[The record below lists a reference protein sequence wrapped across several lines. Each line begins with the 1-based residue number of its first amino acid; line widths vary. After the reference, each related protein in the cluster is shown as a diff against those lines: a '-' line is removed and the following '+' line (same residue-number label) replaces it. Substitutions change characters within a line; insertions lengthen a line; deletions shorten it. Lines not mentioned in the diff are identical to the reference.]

1 MNWKGVLVDAFR
13 VGPPKSPDEEAEA
26 PGPAVLEAQRP
37 AQRDDVEGNGIGGR
51 AEKRSGKAAR
61 AASREANGKAAYAA
75 TAAPRRNGVAPE
87 TAASLYR
94 PPRSFV
100 DHLPWVEVHEE
111 ETILLEDGRS
121 VGAVWEI
128 EPRGTEGRS
137 AEWLTGVRDGLQD
150 VLQDSFEELDAEQWV
165 VQTYTWRELDLSA
178 ETARFDE
185 YVASTA
191 RGTEFAAAYGE
202 VLAAHYRGVA
212 RPGGVFTD
220 RLSQTAW
227 SGARQR
233 TLIVLYRWIRS
244 EARAGES
251 DDLGPVA
258 LLLEAGDKLMG
269 ALEGQGVGHRRVS
282 GAEFHAW
289 LTRWFNGYT
298 ELTPD
303 NPAAFARE
311 FLDDGI
317 PFGDAFAE
325 SLFYAHPRSDGANG
339 VWWFDETAARV
350 LTVEGVRKPPKV
362 GHVTGET
369 RHGDAVNAVL
379 DQLPEGTVYVT
390 TLVPVPQDTVDG
402 QVDRIASSAT
412 GESAEAI
419 RARADCETAKTIMG
433 ERHKLYRL
441 GLAFYLRAPSLV
453 ELTRRTNEA
462 RTVLLRHGFRVIA
475 PKDDVRALDNYLLHL
490 PMAYE
495 PDVDRQAG
503 WRHTQFAWVQHV
515 ANLWPI
521 FGRSIGTGHPGLS
534 FFNRG
539 GEPLTFD
546 PLNKLDRLKN
556 AHGLLVGPT
565 GAGKSATLGGM
576 LAQLMAVH
584 RPRLFI
590 IEAGNSFGLLAD
602 WFESLGLTVNRV
614 ALKPG
619 SGVALPTFSDA
630 ALLPEAVKVLE
641 DTLTPEDAEL
651 PELGD
656 VEDDDEDE
664 PRDILGELE
673 TVATLMITGG
683 EAKEVERLRR
693 SDRRSIRD
701 ALIEAGKDAQVQG
714 ERPRT
719 EHVRRAFYMLAKT
732 REQLTE
738 DGRARLRDMGDALGL
753 FCDGFAGEV
762 FNRAG
767 DIWPETDVTLV
778 DLAHFAREGYEA
790 HLAIA
795 LISLLNVVNNLAER
809 DQSTG
814 REIVVAIDEAHIV
827 TTHPLV
833 SPYLVKIVKMWRKL
847 GAWLWLATQ
856 NLEDFPGAARKLLN
870 MIEWWVCLVMP
881 KEEVEEMKRFR
892 DLSDAQR
899 ELLLSATKAHL
910 QYTEGVVLA
919 GSVET
924 LFRCVPP
931 SLVLALV
938 QTERHEKARRA
949 ELMAEHGITEVE
961 AAYRIA
967 AEIDAARGI
976 TP

>member
-1 MNWKGVLVDAFR
+1 MSL
-13 VGPPKSPDEEAEA
+13 KSLLGGDPRPRKPA
-26 PGPAVLEAQRP
+26 P
-37 AQRDDVEGNGIGGR
+37 
-51 AEKRSGKAAR
+51 
-61 AASREANGKAAYAA
+61 
-75 TAAPRRNGVAPE
+75 AAPVRGRRGVPP
-87 TAASLYR
+87 AAVASMYR
-94 PPRSFV
+94 PGRSFV
-100 DHLPWVEVHEE
+100 DHLPWAEALDDG
-111 ETILLEDGRS
+111 TILLEDGRS

-137 AEWLTGVRDGLQD
+137 GAWLAEVRNGLHD
-150 VLQDSFEELDAEQWV
+150 VLQDTFEEFDAAPWV
-165 VQTYTWRELDLSA
+165 VQTFTWREPDL
-178 ETARFDE
+178 T
-185 YVASTA
+185 
-191 RGTEFAAAYGE
+191 AAAEAFRAYAGARAGNAGFSAAYADI
-202 VLAAHYRGVA
+202 LAAHYRGVA
-212 RPGGVFTD
+212 KPGGLFAD
-220 RLSQTAW
+220 RLSQTRWA
-227 SGARQR
+227 GARQR
-233 TLIVLYRWIRS
+233 TLVTLHRWTRDARGGA
-244 EARAGES
+244 EAI
-251 DDLGPVA
+251 DDTAA
-258 LLLEAGDKLMG
+258 LVLEAGAKLMG
-269 ALEGQGVGHRRVS
+269 ALEGLGVGQRRLA

-289 LTRWFNGYT
+289 LTRWFNAWT

-303 NPAAFARE
+303 DPAAFARD
-311 FLDDGI
+311 FLDGEL
-317 PFGDAFAE
+317 PYGDAFAD
-325 SLFYAHPRSDGANG
+325 SLLYAHPRSDAAGGA
-339 VWWFDETAARV
+339 WLCDRTAMRV
-350 LTVEGVRKPPKV
+350 LTVEGLRRPPSI

-402 QVDRIASSAT
+402 HVDRIAASAT
-412 GESAEAI
+412 GESADAL
-419 RARADCETAKTIMG
+419 RARADCRTAKEIMG

-441 GLAFYLRAPSLV
+441 GVAFHLRAPSLA
-453 ELTRRTNEA
+453 ELDARTAAA
-462 RTVLLRHGFRVIA
+462 RTVLLRHGFRAIA
-475 PKDDVRALDNYLLHL
+475 PKDDVRALDNFLLHL
-490 PMAYE
+490 PMAYD
-495 PDVDRQAG
+495 PDVDRRAG
-503 WRHTQFAWVQHV
+503 WRQTRLAWVQHA
-515 ANLWPI
+515 ANVWPV
-521 FGRSIGTGHPGLS
+521 FGRSTGTGHPGLS

-539 GEPLTFD
+539 GEPLAFD

-584 RPRLFI
+584 RPRLFV

-602 WFESLGLTVNRV
+602 WFESLGLSVNRV

-619 SGVALPTFSDA
+619 SGVSLPTFADA
-630 ALLPEAVKVLE
+630 ALLPEAAQVAL
-641 DTLTPEDAEL
+641 DTETPEDADL

-673 TVATLMITGG
+673 TVATLMVTGG

-693 SDRRSIRD
+693 ADRRVIRD
-701 ALIEAGKDAQVQG
+701 AVIEAAKNARAEGVA
-714 ERPRT
+714 PRT
-719 EHVRRAFYMLAKT
+719 EHVRRAFHLLAET
-732 REQLTE
+732 REGLLDQA
-738 DGRARLRDMGDALGL
+738 RQRLRDMGDAIGL

-762 FNRAG
+762 FNRDG

-778 DLAHFAREGYEA
+778 DLANFAREGYEA

-795 LISLLNVVNNLAER
+795 LISLLNVVNNIAER
-809 DQSTG
+809 DQRTG

-870 MIEWWVCLVMP
+870 MIEWWICLVMP
-881 KEEVEEMKRFR
+881 KEEVEEMRRFR
-892 DLSDAQR
+892 ELSDAQR

-961 AAYRIA
+961 AAVLIA
-967 AEIDAARGI
+967 AGIDAARGI
-976 TP
+976 GA

>member
-1 MNWKGVLVDAFR
+1 MSGKPAFLDVFR
-13 VGPPKSPDEEAEA
+13 VG
-26 PGPAVLEAQRP
+26 
-37 AQRDDVEGNGIGGR
+37 
-51 AEKRSGKAAR
+51 AEKQSAEPDPAK
-61 AASREANGKAAYAA
+61 ANGERGDR
-75 TAAPRRNGVAPE
+75 TVPPRRGVPPAE
-87 TAASLYR
+87 AASLYR
-94 PPRSFV
+94 PARSFV
-100 DHLPWVEVHEE
+100 DHLPWAEALDDGTV
-111 ETILLEDGRS
+111 LLEDGRS

-128 EPRGTEGRS
+128 EPRGTEGRGGAWL
-137 AEWLTGVRDGLQD
+137 AEVRNGLHD
-150 VLQDSFEELDAEQWV
+150 VLQDSFEEFDASPWV
-165 VQTYTWRELDLSA
+165 VQTYTWREPDL
-178 ETARFDE
+178 TAAAMAFRG
-185 YVASTA
+185 YVAAEA
-191 RGTEFAAAYGE
+191 RDSVFSDRYAEI
-202 VLAAHYRGVA
+202 LAAHYRGVA
-212 RPGGVFTD
+212 KPGGLFAD
-220 RLSQTAW
+220 RFSQTRWA
-227 SGARQR
+227 GARQR
-233 TLIVLYRWIRS
+233 TLVVLHRWMR
-244 EARAGES
+244 EARGDGADAAPGAA
-251 DDLGPVA
+251 V
-258 LLLEAGDKLMG
+258 LEAGGKLMG
-269 ALEGQGVGHRRVS
+269 ALEGLGVRQRRLT
-282 GAEFHAW
+282 GDEFHAW
-289 LTRWFNGYT
+289 LTRWFNAWT
-298 ELTPD
+298 DLTPD
-303 NPAAFARE
+303 NPAAFARD
-311 FLDDGI
+311 FLDAEMPYGDG
-317 PFGDAFAE
+317 FAE
-325 SLFYAHPRSDGANG
+325 SLFYSHPRSDAAEGAW
-339 VWWFDETAARV
+339 VFDRTAMRV
-350 LTVEGVRKPPKV
+350 VTVEGLRRPPAI

-379 DQLPEGTVYVT
+379 DQLPEGAVFVT
-390 TLVPVPQDTVDG
+390 TLVPVPQDTVDAH
-402 QVDRIASSAT
+402 VDRIASSAT
-412 GESAEAI
+412 GESADAI
-419 RARADCETAKTIMG
+419 RARADCRAAKEIMG

-441 GLAFYLRAPSLV
+441 GLAFYLRAPSLDD
-453 ELTRRTNEA
+453 LARRTAEA
-462 RTVLLRHGFRVIA
+462 RTVLLRHGFRAIA
-475 PKDDVRALDNYLLHL
+475 PKDDVRALDNYLVHL
-490 PMAYE
+490 PMAYD

-503 WRHTQFAWVQHV
+503 WRQTRLAWVQHA
-515 ANLWPI
+515 ANVWPV
-521 FGRSIGTGHPGLS
+521 FGRSTGTGHPGLS

-539 GEPLTFD
+539 GEPLCFD

-584 RPRLFI
+584 RPRLFV

-619 SGVALPTFSDA
+619 SGVSLPTFADA
-630 ALLPEAVKVLE
+630 ALLPEAAEVAL
-641 DTLTPEDAEL
+641 DTETPEDAEL

-673 TVATLMITGG
+673 TVATLMVTGG

-693 SDRRSIRD
+693 ADRRVIRD
-701 ALIEAGKDAQVQG
+701 AVIEAAKNARA
-714 ERPRT
+714 EETAPRT
-719 EHVRRAFYMLAKT
+719 GHVRRAFGLLAET
-732 REQLTE
+732 REGLTE
-738 DGRARLRDMGDALGL
+738 EARQRLRDMGEALGL

-762 FNRAG
+762 FNRDG

-795 LISLLNVVNNLAER
+795 LISLLNVVNNIAER
-809 DQSTG
+809 DQRTG

-870 MIEWWVCLVMP
+870 MIEWWICLVMP
-881 KEEVEEMKRFR
+881 KEEVGEMGRFR
-892 DLSDAQR
+892 DLSEAQR

-919 GSVET
+919 GTVET

-949 ELMAEHGITEVE
+949 EIMAEHGVTEVE
-961 AAYRIA
+961 AAVRIA

-976 TP
+976 AA

>member
-1 MNWKGVLVDAFR
+1 MSWKSALGGALR
-13 VGPPKSPDEEAEA
+13 VGPAE
-26 PGPAVLEAQRP
+26 GPVAAEPRP
-37 AQRDDVEGNGIGGR
+37 M
-51 AEKRSGKAAR
+51 
-61 AASREANGKAAYAA
+61 EANGAQKARPA
-75 TAAPRRNGVAPE
+75 RQGVSPAVV
-87 TAASLYR
+87 ASMYR
-94 PPRSFV
+94 PARSFV
-100 DHLPWVEVHEE
+100 DHLPWAEALEDG
-111 ETILLEDGRS
+111 TILLEDGQS

-128 EPRGTEGRS
+128 EPRGTEGRAS
-137 AEWLTGVRDGLQD
+137 AWLTELRNGLHD
-150 VLQDSFEELDAEQWV
+150 VLQDSFEELDTAPWV
-165 VQTYTWRELDLSA
+165 IQTYTWREPDLSA
-178 ETARFDE
+178 AMDSFRG
-185 YVASTA
+185 YVDDRA
-191 RGTEFAAAYGE
+191 RGSEFSDAYART
-202 VLAAHYRGVA
+202 LAAHYRGVA
-212 RPGGVFTD
+212 KPGGLFTD

-227 SGARQR
+227 AGAHQR
-233 TLIVLYRWIRS
+233 TLVVLHRWLR
-244 EARAGES
+244 EARPDGTDASPG
-251 DDLGPVA
+251 A
-258 LLLEAGDKLMG
+258 ALLEAGGKLMG
-269 ALEGQGVGHRRVS
+269 ALEGLGVGQRRLS

-289 LTRWFNGYT
+289 LTRWFNAYT
-298 ELTPD
+298 DLTPD
-303 NPAAFARE
+303 DPAAFARDYLE
-311 FLDDGI
+311 DGEL
-317 PFGDAFAE
+317 PYGDGFAE
-325 SLFYAHPRSDGANG
+325 TLFYAHPRSDAASGA
-339 VWWFDETAARV
+339 WLFDRTAMRI
-350 LTVEGVRKPPKV
+350 LTVEGLRRPPAI

-390 TLVPVPQDTVDG
+390 TLVPVPQDTVDAH
-402 QVDRIASSAT
+402 VDRIASSAT
-412 GESAEAI
+412 GESADAI
-419 RARADCETAKTIMG
+419 RARADCRTAKEIMG

-441 GLAFYLRAPSLV
+441 GVAFYLRAPSID
-453 ELTRRTNEA
+453 ELARRTAAA
-462 RTVLLRHGFRVIA
+462 RTVLLRHGFRAVA

-495 PDVDRQAG
+495 PDADRQAG
-503 WRHTQFAWVQHV
+503 WRQTRLAWVQHA
-515 ANLWPI
+515 ANVWPM
-521 FGRSIGTGHPGLS
+521 FGRSTGTGHPGLS

-539 GEPLTFD
+539 GEPLSFD

-584 RPRLFI
+584 RPRLFV

-602 WFESLGLTVNRV
+602 WFESLGLSVNRV
-614 ALKPG
+614 SLKPG
-619 SGVALPTFSDA
+619 SGVSLPTFADA
-630 ALLPEAVKVLE
+630 ALLPEAAEITV
-641 DTLTPEDAEL
+641 DTETPADADL

-673 TVATLMITGG
+673 TVATLMVTGG

-693 SDRRSIRD
+693 ADRRVIRD
-701 ALIEAGKDAQVQG
+701 AVIEAAKNARAEGTA
-714 ERPRT
+714 PRT
-719 EHVRRAFYMLAKT
+719 EHVRRAFHLLAET
-732 REQLTE
+732 REGLVAEARQ
-738 DGRARLRDMGDALGL
+738 RLRDMGDAIGL

-762 FNRAG
+762 FNRDG

-795 LISLLNVVNNLAER
+795 LISLLNVVNNIAER
-809 DQSTG
+809 DQRTG

-870 MIEWWVCLVMP
+870 MIEWWICLVMP
-881 KEEVEEMKRFR
+881 KEEVEEMRRFR

-899 ELLLSATKAHL
+899 DLLLSATKAHL

-961 AAYRIA
+961 AAMRVA

-976 TP
+976 SR

>member
-1 MNWKGVLVDAFR
+1 MTWKSMLADAFR
-13 VGPPKSPDEEAEA
+13 VGEPKGPEAAEPRGAEA
-26 PGPAVLEAQRP
+26 NA
-37 AQRDDVEGNGIGGR
+37 DGGR
-51 AEKRSGKAAR
+51 PPRKGVPPATVAAM
-61 AASREANGKAAYAA
+61 
-75 TAAPRRNGVAPE
+75 
-87 TAASLYR
+87 YR
-94 PPRSFV
+94 PSRSFV
-100 DHLPWVEVHEE
+100 DHLPWAEALDDG
-111 ETILLEDGRS
+111 TILLEDGRS
-121 VGAVWEI
+121 VGAAWEI
-128 EPRGTEGRS
+128 EPRGTEGRGG
-137 AEWLTGVRDGLQD
+137 AWLTDLRDGLHD
-150 VLQDSFEELDAEQWV
+150 VLQDSFEELDTAPWV
-165 VQTYTWRELDLSA
+165 IQTYTWREPDLSA
-178 ETARFDE
+178 AAAAFADYVSEDARETAF
-185 YVASTA
+185 S
-191 RGTEFAAAYGE
+191 AAYGE
-202 VLAAHYRGVA
+202 ILAAHYRGVA
-212 RPGGVFTD
+212 KPGGLFTD

-227 SGARQR
+227 AGARQR
-233 TLIVLYRWIRS
+233 TVVTVHRWLR
-244 EARAGES
+244 EARPDGTDASPGAA
-251 DDLGPVA
+251 V
-258 LLLEAGDKLMG
+258 LEAGGKLMG
-269 ALEGQGVGHRRVS
+269 ALEGMGVRQRRLT

-289 LTRWFNGYT
+289 LTRWFNAWT

-303 NPAAFARE
+303 DPAAFARE
-311 FLDDGI
+311 FLDDGEL
-317 PFGDAFAE
+317 PYGDGFAE
-325 SLFYAHPRSDGANG
+325 TLFYAHPRSDADNGAW
-339 VWWFDETAARV
+339 VFDRTAMRV
-350 LTVEGVRKPPKV
+350 LTVEGLRRPPAI

-390 TLVPVPQDTVDG
+390 TLVPVPQDTVDAH
-402 QVDRIASSAT
+402 VDRIASSAT
-412 GESAEAI
+412 GESADAI
-419 RARADCETAKTIMG
+419 RARADCRTAKEIMG

-441 GLAFYLRAPSLV
+441 GVAFCLRAPSIEDLAK
-453 ELTRRTNEA
+453 RAAEA
-462 RTVLLRHGFRVIA
+462 RTVLLRHGFRAVA
-475 PKDDVRALDNYLLHL
+475 PKDDVRALDSFLLHL

-495 PDVDRQAG
+495 PDADRQAG
-503 WRHTQFAWVQHV
+503 WRQTRLAWVQHA
-515 ANLWPI
+515 ANAWPL
-521 FGRSIGTGHPGLS
+521 FGRSTGTGHPGLS

-539 GEPLTFD
+539 GEPLCFD

-584 RPRLFI
+584 RPRLFV

-602 WFESLGLTVNRV
+602 WFESLGLSVNRV

-619 SGVALPTFSDA
+619 SGVSLPTFADA
-630 ALLPEAVKVLE
+630 ALLPEAAEVTL
-641 DTLTPEDAEL
+641 DTDTPEDAEL

-673 TVATLMITGG
+673 TVATLMVTGG

-693 SDRRSIRD
+693 ADRRVIRD
-701 ALIEAGKDAQVQG
+701 AVIEAAKNARAEGVA
-714 ERPRT
+714 PRT
-719 EHVRRAFYMLAKT
+719 DHVRRAFHLLAET
-732 REQLTE
+732 REGLVDEARQ
-738 DGRARLRDMGDALGL
+738 RLRDMGDAIGL

-762 FNRAG
+762 FNRDG

-790 HLAIA
+790 HLAIS
-795 LISLLNVVNNLAER
+795 LISLLNVVNNIAER
-809 DQSTG
+809 DQRTG

-881 KEEVEEMKRFR
+881 KEEVEEMRRFR
-892 DLSDAQR
+892 DLSEAQR
-899 ELLLSATKAHL
+899 DLLLSATKAHL

-949 ELMAEHGITEVE
+949 ELMAEHGIAEVE
-961 AAYRIA
+961 AAIRVA
-967 AEIDAARGI
+967 AEIDEARGI
-976 TP
+976 AR

>member
-1 MNWKGVLVDAFR
+1 MKLKDYLA
-13 VGPPKSPDEEAEA
+13 KS
-26 PGPAVLEAQRP
+26 
-37 AQRDDVEGNGIGGR
+37 
-51 AEKRSGKAAR
+51 AAR
-61 AASREANGKAAYAA
+61 EMDATPESPARPVAEANGGAKRPAA
-75 TAAPRRNGVAPE
+75 RKGVAPS
-87 TAASLYR
+87 TAASMYR
-94 PPRSFV
+94 PARSFV
-100 DHLPWVEVHEE
+100 DHVPWAEALSDG
-111 ETILLEDGRS
+111 TILLEDGRS

-128 EPRGTEGRS
+128 EPRGTEGRGGR
-137 AEWLTGVRDGLQD
+137 WLTDLRNGLHD
-150 VLQDSFEELDAEQWV
+150 VLQDSFEEFDAAPWV
-165 VQTYTWRELDLSA
+165 VQTYTWREPDLSA
-178 ETARFDE
+178 AAAGFRD
-185 YVASTA
+185 YVAAEARDTEFSTA
-191 RGTEFAAAYGE
+191 YADI
-202 VLAAHYRGVA
+202 LAAHYRGVA
-212 RPGGVFTD
+212 KPGGLFAD
-220 RLSQTAW
+220 RLSQTRWA
-227 SGARQR
+227 GARQR
-233 TLIVLYRWIRS
+233 TLVVVYRWLRDAKAADGADAS
-244 EARAGES
+244 PAQA
-251 DDLGPVA
+251 
-258 LLLEAGDKLMG
+258 LLEAGGKLTG
-269 ALEGQGVGHRRVS
+269 ALEGLGVGQRRL
-282 GAEFHAW
+282 GAAEFHAW
-289 LTRWFNGYT
+289 LTRWFNAWT
-298 ELTPD
+298 DLTPD
-303 NPAAFARE
+303 DPAAFARDLVGDE
-311 FLDDGI
+311 DLPCGDG
-317 PFGDAFAE
+317 FAE
-325 SLFYAHPRSDGANG
+325 TLFYSHPRSDADSGAW
-339 VWWFDETAARV
+339 VFDRTAMRV
-350 LTVEGVRKPPKV
+350 LTVEGLRRPPAI

-390 TLVPVPQDTVDG
+390 TLVPVPQDTVDAH
-402 QVDRIASSAT
+402 VDRIASSAT
-412 GESAEAI
+412 GESADAI
-419 RARADCETAKTIMG
+419 RARADCRAAKEIMG

-441 GLAFYLRAPSLV
+441 GVAFYLRAPSTE
-453 ELTRRTNEA
+453 ELDRRTAQA
-462 RTVLLRHGFRVIA
+462 RTALLRHGFRAVA
-475 PKDDVRALDNYLLHL
+475 PKDDVRALDNFLLHL

-495 PDVDRQAG
+495 PDADRAAG
-503 WRHTQFAWVQHV
+503 WRQTRLAWVQHA
-515 ANLWPI
+515 ANVWPL
-521 FGRSIGTGHPGLS
+521 FGRSTGTGHPGLS

-539 GEPLTFD
+539 GEPLSFD

-576 LAQLMAVH
+576 LAQLMAAH
-584 RPRLFI
+584 RPRLFV

-602 WFESLGLTVNRV
+602 WFESLGLSVNRV

-619 SGVALPTFSDA
+619 SGVSLPTFTDA
-630 ALLPEAVKVLE
+630 ALLPEAVEVAL
-641 DTLTPEDAEL
+641 DTETPEDAEL

-656 VEDDDEDE
+656 VADDDEDE

-673 TVATLMITGG
+673 TVATLMVTGG

-693 SDRRSIRD
+693 ADRRVIRD
-701 ALIEAGKDAQVQG
+701 AVIEAAKNARAEGAT
-714 ERPRT
+714 PRT
-719 EHVRRAFYMLAKT
+719 DHVRRAFHLLAET
-732 REQLTE
+732 REGLLDEARQ
-738 DGRARLRDMGDALGL
+738 RLRDMGDAIGL

-762 FNRAG
+762 FNRDG

-795 LISLLNVVNNLAER
+795 LISLLNVVNNIAER
-809 DQSTG
+809 DQRTG

-870 MIEWWVCLVMP
+870 MIEWWICLVMP
-881 KEEVEEMKRFR
+881 KEEVEEMRRFR

-949 ELMAEHGITEVE
+949 EIMAEHGCTEVE
-961 AAYRIA
+961 AAVKIA

-976 TP
+976 AG

>member
-1 MNWKGVLVDAFR
+1 M
-13 VGPPKSPDEEAEA
+13 
-26 PGPAVLEAQRP
+26 
-37 AQRDDVEGNGIGGR
+37 
-51 AEKRSGKAAR
+51 
-61 AASREANGKAAYAA
+61 
-75 TAAPRRNGVAPE
+75 
-87 TAASLYR
+87 YR
-94 PPRSFV
+94 PERSFV
-100 DHLPWVEVHEE
+100 DHLPWAEALEDG
-111 ETILLEDGRS
+111 TILLEDGVS

-137 AEWLTGVRDGLQD
+137 EAWLAEVRNGLHD
-150 VLQDSFEELDAEQWV
+150 VLQDSFEELDASPWV
-165 VQTYTWRELDLSA
+165 VQTYTWREPDLTAAAEAFRDYVAGSA
-178 ETARFDE
+178 RETAFSKHYAE
-185 YVASTA
+185 I
-191 RGTEFAAAYGE
+191 
-202 VLAAHYRGVA
+202 LAAHYRGVA
-212 RPGGVFTD
+212 KPGGLFID
-220 RLSQTAW
+220 RFSQTRWA
-227 SGARQR
+227 GARQR
-233 TLIVLYRWIRS
+233 TLVVLYRWMR
-244 EARAGES
+244 EARSDGTES
-251 DDLGPVA
+251 APGAAV
-258 LLLEAGDKLMG
+258 LEAGGKLMG
-269 ALEGQGVGHRRVS
+269 ALEGLGVSQRRLAGDEV
-282 GAEFHAW
+282 HAW
-289 LTRWFNGYT
+289 LTRWFNAWT

-303 NPAAFARE
+303 NPSAFARD
-311 FLDDGI
+311 FLDDRL
-317 PFGDAFAE
+317 PYGDGFAE
-325 SLFYAHPRSDGANG
+325 SLFYAHPRSDAADGA
-339 VWWFDETAARV
+339 WIFDRTAMRV
-350 LTVEGVRKPPKV
+350 VTVEGLRRPPAI

-390 TLVPVPQDTVDG
+390 TLVPVPQDSVDG
-402 QVDRIASSAT
+402 HVDRIASSAT
-412 GESAEAI
+412 GESADAI
-419 RARADCETAKTIMG
+419 RARADCRTAKEVMG

-441 GLAFYLRAPSLV
+441 GVAFYLRAPSPD
-453 ELTRRTNEA
+453 ELAQRTGEA
-462 RTVLLRHGFRVIA
+462 RTVLLRHGFRAIA

-490 PMAYE
+490 PMAYD
-495 PDVDRQAG
+495 PDADRQAG
-503 WRHTQFAWVQHV
+503 WRLTRLAWVQHA
-515 ANLWPI
+515 ANVWPV
-521 FGRSIGTGHPGLS
+521 FGRSRGTGHPGLS

-539 GEPLTFD
+539 GEPLAFD

-584 RPRLFI
+584 RPRLFV

-602 WFESLGLTVNRV
+602 WFESLELTVNRV

-619 SGVALPTFSDA
+619 SGVSLPTFADA
-630 ALLPEAVKVLE
+630 ALLPEAAEVAL
-641 DTLTPEDAEL
+641 DTETPEDAEL
-651 PELGD
+651 PKLGD

-673 TVATLMITGG
+673 TVATLMVTGG

-693 SDRRSIRD
+693 ADRRVIRD
-701 ALIEAGKDAQVQG
+701 AVIEGAKNARAEGVA
-714 ERPRT
+714 PRT
-719 EHVRRAFYMLAKT
+719 DHVRRAFGLLAET
-732 REQLTE
+732 REGLTE
-738 DGRARLRDMGDALGL
+738 EARQRLRDMGEALGL

-762 FNRAG
+762 FNRDG

-795 LISLLNVVNNLAER
+795 LISLLNVVNNIAER
-809 DQSTG
+809 DQRTG

-870 MIEWWVCLVMP
+870 MIEWWICLVMP
-881 KEEVEEMKRFR
+881 KEEVGEMTRFR
-892 DLSDAQR
+892 DLSEAQR

-961 AAYRIA
+961 AAVRVA

-976 TP
+976 VA

>member
-1 MNWKGVLVDAFR
+1 MNLADYLRKSGPRQPDAAPEIPA
-13 VGPPKSPDEEAEA
+13 PPGA
-26 PGPAVLEAQRP
+26 
-37 AQRDDVEGNGIGGR
+37 
-51 AEKRSGKAAR
+51 
-61 AASREANGKAAYAA
+61 EANGVAKRAVLRKGVPPA
-75 TAAPRRNGVAPE
+75 TAA
-87 TAASLYR
+87 SMYR
-94 PPRSFV
+94 PARSFV
-100 DHLPWVEVHEE
+100 DHVPWAEALDDG
-111 ETILLEDGRS
+111 TILLEDGRS

-128 EPRGTEGRS
+128 EPRGTEGRGGR
-137 AEWLTGVRDGLQD
+137 WLTDLRNGLHD
-150 VLQDSFEELDAEQWV
+150 VLQDAFEEFDASPWV
-165 VQTYTWRELDLSA
+165 VQTYTWREPDLSA
-178 ETARFDE
+178 AAAGFRD
-185 YVASTA
+185 YVAESA
-191 RGTEFAAAYGE
+191 RDTEYSAAYADI
-202 VLAAHYRGVA
+202 LAAHYRGVA
-212 RPGGVFTD
+212 KPGGLFTD

-227 SGARQR
+227 AGARQR
-233 TLIVLYRWIRS
+233 TLVVLYRWLRDAKGADGADAS
-244 EARAGES
+244 AGE
-251 DDLGPVA
+251 A
-258 LLLEAGDKLMG
+258 LLEAGGKLTG
-269 ALEGQGVGHRRVS
+269 ALEGLGVKQRRLDAA
-282 GAEFHAW
+282 GFHAW
-289 LTRWFNGYT
+289 LTRWFNAWT
-298 ELTPD
+298 DLTPGD
-303 NPAAFARE
+303 PAAFARD
-311 FLDDGI
+311 LISDGEL
-317 PFGDAFAE
+317 PHGDGFAE
-325 SLFYAHPRSDGANG
+325 TLFYCHPRSDAANG
-339 VWWFDETAARV
+339 AWVFDRTAMRV
-350 LTVEGVRKPPKV
+350 LTVEGLRRPPAI

-390 TLVPVPQDTVDG
+390 TLVPVPQDTVDAH
-402 QVDRIASSAT
+402 VDRIAASAT
-412 GESAEAI
+412 GESADAI
-419 RARADCETAKTIMG
+419 RARADCRAAKEIMG
-433 ERHKLYRL
+433 ERHKLYRF
-441 GLAFYLRAPSLV
+441 GVAFYLRAPSME
-453 ELTRRTNEA
+453 ELNRRTAQA
-462 RTVLLRHGFRVIA
+462 RTVLLRHGFRAVA
-475 PKDDVRALDNYLLHL
+475 PKDDVRALNNFLLHL

-495 PDVDRQAG
+495 PDADKAAG
-503 WRHTQFAWVQHV
+503 WRQTRLAWVQHA
-515 ANLWPI
+515 ANVWPL
-521 FGRSIGTGHPGLS
+521 FGRSTGTGHPGLS

-539 GEPLTFD
+539 GEPLCFD

-576 LAQLMAVH
+576 LAQLMAAH

-619 SGVALPTFSDA
+619 SGVSLPTFADA
-630 ALLPEAVKVLE
+630 ALLPEAAQVAL
-641 DTLTPEDAEL
+641 DTETPEDAEL

-656 VEDDDEDE
+656 VADDDEDE

-673 TVATLMITGG
+673 TVATLMVTGG

-693 SDRRSIRD
+693 ADRRVIRD
-701 ALIEAGKDAQVQG
+701 AVIEAARNARAEGAQ
-714 ERPRT
+714 PRT
-719 EHVRRAFYMLAKT
+719 DHVRRAFHVLAET
-732 REQLTE
+732 REGISAEARQ
-738 DGRARLRDMGDALGL
+738 RLRDMGDAIGL

-762 FNRAG
+762 FNRDG

-795 LISLLNVVNNLAER
+795 LISLLNVVNNIAER
-809 DQSTG
+809 DQRTG

-870 MIEWWVCLVMP
+870 MIEWWICLVMP
-881 KEEVEEMKRFR
+881 KEEVEEMRRFR

-949 ELMAEHGITEVE
+949 EIMAELGCTEVE
-961 AAYRIA
+961 AAVRIA

-976 TP
+976 AG

>member
-1 MNWKGVLVDAFR
+1 MTLKDFLAKPSGPSAGEAPESGELKGAETNGSAKSSAPRKGV
-13 VGPPKSPDEEAEA
+13 P
-26 PGPAVLEAQRP
+26 
-37 AQRDDVEGNGIGGR
+37 
-51 AEKRSGKAAR
+51 RSTV
-61 AASREANGKAAYAA
+61 ASM
-75 TAAPRRNGVAPE
+75 
-87 TAASLYR
+87 YR
-94 PPRSFV
+94 PVRSFV
-100 DHLPWVEVHEE
+100 DHVPWAEALDDG
-111 ETILLEDGRS
+111 TILLEDGRS

-128 EPRGTEGRS
+128 EPRGTEGRGGR
-137 AEWLTGVRDGLQD
+137 WLTDLRNGLHD
-150 VLQDSFEELDAEQWV
+150 VLQDSFEEFDASPWV
-165 VQTYTWRELDLSA
+165 IQTYTWREPDLSA
-178 ETARFDE
+178 AADRFRDYIAGAARDTGF
-185 YVASTA
+185 SS
-191 RGTEFAAAYGE
+191 AYADI
-202 VLAAHYRGVA
+202 LAAHYRGVA
-212 RPGGVFTD
+212 KPGGLFTD
-220 RLSQTAW
+220 RLSQTRWA
-227 SGARQR
+227 GARQR
-233 TLIVLYRWIRS
+233 TLVVLYRWLRDAKAADGA
-244 EARAGES
+244 EASPGE
-251 DDLGPVA
+251 A
-258 LLLEAGDKLMG
+258 LLEAGGKLTG
-269 ALEGQGVGHRRVS
+269 ALEGLGVKQWRLTA
-282 GAEFHAW
+282 AEFHAW
-289 LTRWFNGYT
+289 LTRWFNAWT
-298 ELTPD
+298 DLTPD
-303 NPAAFARE
+303 DPAAFA
-311 FLDDGI
+311 LDLIGDGDL
-317 PFGDAFAE
+317 PYGDGFAE
-325 SLFYAHPRSDGANG
+325 TLFYCHPRSDAANG
-339 VWWFDETAARV
+339 AWIFDRTAMRV
-350 LTVEGVRKPPKV
+350 LTVEGLRRPPAI

-390 TLVPVPQDTVDG
+390 TLVPVPQDTVDAH
-402 QVDRIASSAT
+402 VDRIAASAT
-412 GESAEAI
+412 GESADAI
-419 RARADCETAKTIMG
+419 RARADCRAAKEIMG

-441 GLAFYLRAPSLV
+441 GVAFYLRAPSMEDLNR
-453 ELTRRTNEA
+453 LTAQA
-462 RTVLLRHGFRVIA
+462 RTVLLRHGFRAVA
-475 PKDDVRALDNYLLHL
+475 PKDDVRALDNFLLHL

-495 PDVDRQAG
+495 PDADKAAG
-503 WRHTQFAWVQHV
+503 WRQTRLAWVQHA
-515 ANLWPI
+515 ANVWPL
-521 FGRSIGTGHPGLS
+521 FGRSTGTGHPGLS

-584 RPRLFI
+584 RPRLFV

-619 SGVALPTFSDA
+619 SGVSLPTFADA
-630 ALLPEAVKVLE
+630 ALLPEATEIAV
-641 DTLTPEDAEL
+641 DTETPEDAEI

-656 VEDDDEDE
+656 VADDDEDE

-673 TVATLMITGG
+673 TVATLMVTGG

-693 SDRRSIRD
+693 ADRRVIRD
-701 ALIEAGKDAQVQG
+701 AVIEAAKNARAGGAK
-714 ERPRT
+714 PRT
-719 EHVRRAFYMLAKT
+719 DHVRRAFHLLAET
-732 REQLTE
+732 REGVSAEARQ
-738 DGRARLRDMGDALGL
+738 RLRDMGDAIGL

-762 FNRAG
+762 FNRDG

-795 LISLLNVVNNLAER
+795 LISLLNVVNNIAER
-809 DQSTG
+809 DQRTG

-870 MIEWWVCLVMP
+870 MIEWWICLVMP
-881 KEEVEEMKRFR
+881 KEEVEEMRRFR

-949 ELMAEHGITEVE
+949 ELMAEHGCTEVE
-961 AAYRIA
+961 AAVRIA

-976 TP
+976 AR

>member
-1 MNWKGVLVDAFR
+1 MNLADYLRKSGPRHPDAAPESPA
-13 VGPPKSPDEEAEA
+13 PPGA
-26 PGPAVLEAQRP
+26 
-37 AQRDDVEGNGIGGR
+37 
-51 AEKRSGKAAR
+51 
-61 AASREANGKAAYAA
+61 EANGAAKHPAPRKGVPPA
-75 TAAPRRNGVAPE
+75 TAA
-87 TAASLYR
+87 SMYR
-94 PPRSFV
+94 SSRSFV
-100 DHLPWVEVHEE
+100 DHVPWAEALDDG
-111 ETILLEDGRS
+111 TILLEDGRS

-128 EPRGTEGRS
+128 EPRGTEGRGGR
-137 AEWLTGVRDGLQD
+137 WLTDLRNGLHD
-150 VLQDSFEELDAEQWV
+150 VLQDAFEEFDASPWV
-165 VQTYTWRELDLSA
+165 VQTYTWREPDLSA
-178 ETARFDE
+178 AAAAFRD
-185 YVASTA
+185 YVAEAA
-191 RGTEFAAAYGE
+191 RDTEYSAAYADI
-202 VLAAHYRGVA
+202 LSAHYRGVA
-212 RPGGVFTD
+212 KPGGLFTD

-227 SGARQR
+227 AGARQR
-233 TLIVLYRWIRS
+233 TLVVLYRWLRDAKS
-244 EARAGES
+244 ADGAHASAG
-251 DDLGPVA
+251 A
-258 LLLEAGDKLMG
+258 ALLEAGGKLTR
-269 ALEGQGVGHRRVS
+269 ALEGLGVKQRRLDAA
-282 GAEFHAW
+282 GFHAW
-289 LTRWFNGYT
+289 LTRWFNAWT
-298 ELTPD
+298 DLTPD
-303 NPAAFARE
+303 DPAAFARDLIGDE
-311 FLDDGI
+311 ELPCGDG
-317 PFGDAFAE
+317 FAE
-325 SLFYAHPRSDGANG
+325 TLFYCHPRSDAANG
-339 VWWFDETAARV
+339 AWIFDRTAMRV
-350 LTVEGVRKPPKV
+350 LTVEGLRRPPAI

-390 TLVPVPQDTVDG
+390 TLVPVPQDTVDAH
-402 QVDRIASSAT
+402 VDRIAASAT
-412 GESAEAI
+412 GESADAI
-419 RARADCETAKTIMG
+419 RARADCRAAKEIMG

-441 GLAFYLRAPSLV
+441 GVAFYLRAPSIEDLN
-453 ELTRRTNEA
+453 RRTAQA
-462 RTVLLRHGFRVIA
+462 RTVLLRHGFRAVA
-475 PKDDVRALDNYLLHL
+475 PKDDVRALDNFLLHL

-495 PDVDRQAG
+495 PDADKAAG
-503 WRHTQFAWVQHV
+503 WRQTRLAWVQHA
-515 ANLWPI
+515 ANVWPL
-521 FGRSIGTGHPGLS
+521 FGRSTGTGHPGLS

-539 GEPLTFD
+539 GEPLVFD

-576 LAQLMAVH
+576 LAQLMAAH
-584 RPRLFI
+584 RPRLFV

-619 SGVALPTFSDA
+619 SGVSLPTFADA
-630 ALLPEAVKVLE
+630 ALLPEAAEVAL
-641 DTLTPEDAEL
+641 DTETPEDAEL

-656 VEDDDEDE
+656 VADDDEDE

-673 TVATLMITGG
+673 TVATLMVTGG

-693 SDRRSIRD
+693 ADRRVIRD
-701 ALIEAGKDAQVQG
+701 AVIEAAKNARAEGAK
-714 ERPRT
+714 PRT
-719 EHVRRAFYMLAKT
+719 DHVRRAFHLLAET
-732 REQLTE
+732 REGVSAEARQ
-738 DGRARLRDMGDALGL
+738 RLRDMGDAIGL

-762 FNRAG
+762 FNRVG

-795 LISLLNVVNNLAER
+795 LISLLNVVNNIAER
-809 DQSTG
+809 DQRTG

-870 MIEWWVCLVMP
+870 MIEWWICLVMP
-881 KEEVEEMKRFR
+881 KEEVEEMRRFR

-899 ELLLSATKAHL
+899 DLLLSATKAHL

-949 ELMAEHGITEVE
+949 EIMAEHGCTEVE
-961 AAYRIA
+961 AAVRIA

-976 TP
+976 AA

>member
-1 MNWKGVLVDAFR
+1 MSAKPAFLDVFR
-13 VGPPKSPDEEAEA
+13 VGSEKQSAEPDPAKANGERGDRTAPPRRGVPPAEA
-26 PGPAVLEAQRP
+26 ASMYRP
-37 AQRDDVEGNGIGGR
+37 A
-51 AEKRSGKAAR
+51 
-61 AASREANGKAAYAA
+61 
-75 TAAPRRNGVAPE
+75 
-87 TAASLYR
+87 
-94 PPRSFV
+94 RSFV
-100 DHLPWVEVHEE
+100 DHLPWAEALDDGTV
-111 ETILLEDGRS
+111 LLEDGRS

-128 EPRGTEGRS
+128 EPRGTEGRGGAWL
-137 AEWLTGVRDGLQD
+137 AEVRNGLHD
-150 VLQDSFEELDAEQWV
+150 VLQDSFEEFDASPWV
-165 VQTYTWRELDLSA
+165 VQTYTWREPDLTAAA
-178 ETARFDE
+178 EAFRG
-185 YVASTA
+185 YVAEEA
-191 RGTEFAAAYGE
+191 RDSDFSDRYAEI
-202 VLAAHYRGVA
+202 LAAHYRGVA
-212 RPGGVFTD
+212 KPGGLFAD
-220 RLSQTAW
+220 RLSQTRWA
-227 SGARQR
+227 GARQR
-233 TLIVLYRWIRS
+233 TLVVLHRWMR
-244 EARAGES
+244 EARGDGADAAPGAA
-251 DDLGPVA
+251 V
-258 LLLEAGDKLMG
+258 LEAGGKLMG
-269 ALEGQGVGHRRVS
+269 ALEGLGVRQRRLT
-282 GAEFHAW
+282 GDEFHAW
-289 LTRWFNGYT
+289 LTRWFNAWT
-298 ELTPD
+298 DLTPD
-303 NPAAFARE
+303 NPAAFARD
-311 FLDDGI
+311 FLDAEMPYGDG
-317 PFGDAFAE
+317 FAE
-325 SLFYAHPRSDGANG
+325 SLFYSHPRSDAAEGAW
-339 VWWFDETAARV
+339 VFDRTAMRV
-350 LTVEGVRKPPKV
+350 VTVEGLRRPPAI

-379 DQLPEGTVYVT
+379 DQLPEGAVYVT
-390 TLVPVPQDTVDG
+390 TLVPVPQDTVDAH
-402 QVDRIASSAT
+402 VDRIASSAT
-412 GESAEAI
+412 GESADAI
-419 RARADCETAKTIMG
+419 RARADCRAAKEIMG

-441 GLAFYLRAPSLV
+441 GVAFYLRAPSLDD
-453 ELTRRTNEA
+453 LARRTAEA
-462 RTVLLRHGFRVIA
+462 RTVLLRHGFRAVA

-490 PMAYE
+490 PMAYD
-495 PDVDRQAG
+495 PDIDRQAG
-503 WRHTQFAWVQHV
+503 WRQTRLAWVQHA
-515 ANLWPI
+515 ANVWPV
-521 FGRSIGTGHPGLS
+521 FGRSTGTGHPGLS

-539 GEPLTFD
+539 GEPLCFD

-584 RPRLFI
+584 RPRLFVV
-590 IEAGNSFGLLAD
+590 EAGNSFGLLAD

-619 SGVALPTFSDA
+619 SGVSLPTFADA
-630 ALLPEAVKVLE
+630 ALLPEAAEVAL
-641 DTLTPEDAEL
+641 DTGTPEDAEL

-673 TVATLMITGG
+673 TVATLMVTGG

-693 SDRRSIRD
+693 ADRRVIRD
-701 ALIEAGKDAQVQG
+701 AVIEAAKNARA
-714 ERPRT
+714 EETAPRT
-719 EHVRRAFYMLAKT
+719 GHVRRAFGLLAET
-732 REQLTE
+732 REGLTE
-738 DGRARLRDMGDALGL
+738 EARQRLRDMGEALGL

-762 FNRAG
+762 FNRDG

-795 LISLLNVVNNLAER
+795 LISLLNVVNNIAER
-809 DQSTG
+809 DQRTG

-870 MIEWWVCLVMP
+870 MIEWWICLVMP
-881 KEEVEEMKRFR
+881 KEEVGEMGRFR
-892 DLSDAQR
+892 DLSEAQR

-919 GSVET
+919 GTVET

-949 ELMAEHGITEVE
+949 EIMAEHGVTEVE
-961 AAYRIA
+961 AAVRIA

-976 TP
+976 AA

>member
-1 MNWKGVLVDAFR
+1 MKFKGLF
-13 VGPPKSPDEEAEA
+13 GKSA
-26 PGPAVLEAQRP
+26 PGEAGATRESPAA
-37 AQRDDVEGNGIGGR
+37 AGG
-51 AEKRSGKAAR
+51 
-61 AASREANGKAAYAA
+61 EANGAAKRTVRRKGVPPA
-75 TAAPRRNGVAPE
+75 TVA
-87 TAASLYR
+87 SMYR
-94 PPRSFV
+94 PARPFV
-100 DHLPWVEVHEE
+100 DHVPWAEALDDG
-111 ETILLEDGRS
+111 TILLEDGKS

-128 EPRGTEGRS
+128 EPRGTEGRGGR
-137 AEWLTGVRDGLQD
+137 WLTDLRNGLHD
-150 VLQDSFEELDAEQWV
+150 VLQDSFEEFDASPWV
-165 VQTYTWRELDLSA
+165 VQTYTWREPDLSA
-178 ETARFDE
+178 
-185 YVASTA
+185 
-191 RGTEFAAAYGE
+191 AAAGFRDYIVE
-202 VLAAHYRGVA
+202 DARDSKFSAAYADILAAHYRGVA
-212 RPGGVFTD
+212 KPGGLFTD

-227 SGARQR
+227 AGARQR
-233 TLIVLYRWIRS
+233 TLVVLYRWLRDAKAADGADASPS
-244 EARAGES
+244 EA
-251 DDLGPVA
+251 
-258 LLLEAGDKLMG
+258 LLEAGGKLTG
-269 ALEGQGVGHRRVS
+269 ALEGLGVKQRRLDAA
-282 GAEFHAW
+282 GFHAW
-289 LTRWFNGYT
+289 LTRWFNAWT
-298 ELTPD
+298 DLTPD
-303 NPAAFARE
+303 DPAAFARDLIGDE
-311 FLDDGI
+311 DLPYGDG
-317 PFGDAFAE
+317 FAE
-325 SLFYAHPRSDGANG
+325 TLFYCHPRSDAANG
-339 VWWFDETAARV
+339 AWIFDRTAMRV
-350 LTVEGVRKPPKV
+350 LTVEGLRRPPAI

-390 TLVPVPQDTVDG
+390 TLVPVPQDTVDAH
-402 QVDRIASSAT
+402 VDRIAASAT
-412 GESAEAI
+412 GESADAI
-419 RARADCETAKTIMG
+419 RARADCRAAKEIMG

-441 GLAFYLRAPSLV
+441 GVAFYLRAPCMEDLNR
-453 ELTRRTNEA
+453 LTAQA
-462 RTVLLRHGFRVIA
+462 RTVLLRHGFRAVA
-475 PKDDVRALDNYLLHL
+475 PKDDVRALDNFLLHL

-495 PDVDRQAG
+495 PDADKAAG
-503 WRHTQFAWVQHV
+503 WRQTRLAWVQHA
-515 ANLWPI
+515 ANVWPL
-521 FGRSIGTGHPGLS
+521 FGRSTGTGHPGLS

-576 LAQLMAVH
+576 LAQLMAAH
-584 RPRLFI
+584 RPRLFV

-619 SGVALPTFSDA
+619 SGVSLPTFADA
-630 ALLPEAVKVLE
+630 ALLPEAAEIAV
-641 DTLTPEDAEL
+641 DTETPEDAEI

-656 VEDDDEDE
+656 VADDDEDE

-673 TVATLMITGG
+673 TVATLMVTGG

-693 SDRRSIRD
+693 ADRRVIRD
-701 ALIEAGKDAQVQG
+701 AVIEAAKNARAEGAK
-714 ERPRT
+714 PRT
-719 EHVRRAFYMLAKT
+719 DHVRRAFHLLAET
-732 REQLTE
+732 REGISAEARQ
-738 DGRARLRDMGDALGL
+738 RLRDMGDAIGL

-762 FNRAG
+762 FNRDG

-795 LISLLNVVNNLAER
+795 LISLLNVVNNIAER
-809 DQSTG
+809 DQRTG

-870 MIEWWVCLVMP
+870 MIEWWICLVMP
-881 KEEVEEMKRFR
+881 KEEVEEMRRFR

-899 ELLLSATKAHL
+899 ELLLSTTKAHL

-949 ELMAEHGITEVE
+949 ELMAEHGCTEVE
-961 AAYRIA
+961 AAVMIA

-976 TP
+976 AA

>member
-1 MNWKGVLVDAFR
+1 MSVKPAFMDVFDVGSAKRSAAEPDAGKANGERGEGKAPPRRGV
-13 VGPPKSPDEEAEA
+13 PPTVEASMY
-26 PGPAVLEAQRP
+26 RP
-37 AQRDDVEGNGIGGR
+37 A
-51 AEKRSGKAAR
+51 
-61 AASREANGKAAYAA
+61 
-75 TAAPRRNGVAPE
+75 
-87 TAASLYR
+87 
-94 PPRSFV
+94 RSFV
-100 DHLPWVEVHEE
+100 DHLPWAEALDDGTV
-111 ETILLEDGRS
+111 LLEDGRS

-128 EPRGTEGRS
+128 EPRGTEGRGGAWL
-137 AEWLTGVRDGLQD
+137 AEVRNGLHD
-150 VLQDSFEELDAEQWV
+150 VLQDSFEELDASPWV
-165 VQTYTWRELDLSA
+165 VQTYTWREPDLTAAA
-178 ETARFDE
+178 EAFRG
-185 YVASTA
+185 YVADGA
-191 RGTEFAAAYGE
+191 RDSVFSDRYAEI
-202 VLAAHYRGVA
+202 LAAHYRGVA
-212 RPGGVFTD
+212 KPGGLFAD
-220 RLSQTAW
+220 RLSQTRWA
-227 SGARQR
+227 GARQR
-233 TLIVLYRWIRS
+233 TLVVLHRWMR
-244 EARAGES
+244 EARGDGA
-251 DDLGPVA
+251 DAALGAAV
-258 LLLEAGDKLMG
+258 LEAGGKLMG
-269 ALEGQGVGHRRVS
+269 ALEGLGVRQRRLT
-282 GAEFHAW
+282 GDEFHAW
-289 LTRWFNGYT
+289 LTRWFNAWT
-298 ELTPD
+298 DLTPD
-303 NPAAFARE
+303 NPAAFARD
-311 FLDDGI
+311 FLGGEMPYGDG
-317 PFGDAFAE
+317 FAE
-325 SLFYAHPRSDGANG
+325 SLFYSHPRSDAEDGA
-339 VWWFDETAARV
+339 WIFDRTAMRV
-350 LTVEGVRKPPKV
+350 LTVEGLRRPPAI

-390 TLVPVPQDTVDG
+390 TLVPVPQDTVDAH
-402 QVDRIASSAT
+402 VDRIASSAT
-412 GESAEAI
+412 GESADAM
-419 RARADCETAKTIMG
+419 RARADCRAAKEIMG

-441 GLAFYLRAPSLV
+441 GVAFYLRAPSMDDLA
-453 ELTRRTNEA
+453 RRTAEA
-462 RTVLLRHGFRVIA
+462 RTVLLRHGFRAIA

-490 PMAYE
+490 PMAYD
-495 PDVDRQAG
+495 PDIDRQAG
-503 WRHTQFAWVQHV
+503 WRQTRLAWVQHA
-515 ANLWPI
+515 ANVWPV
-521 FGRSIGTGHPGLS
+521 FGRSTGTGHPGLS

-539 GEPLTFD
+539 GEPLSFD

-584 RPRLFI
+584 RPRLFV

-619 SGVALPTFSDA
+619 SGVSLPTFADA
-630 ALLPEAVKVLE
+630 ALLPEAAEVAL
-641 DTLTPEDAEL
+641 DTETPEDAEL

-673 TVATLMITGG
+673 TVATLMVTGG

-693 SDRRSIRD
+693 ADRRVIRD
-701 ALIEAGKDAQVQG
+701 AVIEAAKNARA
-714 ERPRT
+714 EETAPRT
-719 EHVRRAFYMLAKT
+719 EHVRRAFGLLAET
-732 REQLTE
+732 REGLTE
-738 DGRARLRDMGDALGL
+738 EARQRLRDMGEALGL

-762 FNRAG
+762 FNRDG

-795 LISLLNVVNNLAER
+795 LISLLNVVNNIAER
-809 DQSTG
+809 DQRTG

-870 MIEWWVCLVMP
+870 MIEWWICLVMP
-881 KEEVEEMKRFR
+881 KEEVGEMGRFR
-892 DLSDAQR
+892 DLSEAQR

-919 GSVET
+919 GTVET

-949 ELMAEHGITEVE
+949 ELMAEHGVTEVE
-961 AAYRIA
+961 AAAMIA

-976 TP
+976 AA

>member
-1 MNWKGVLVDAFR
+1 MTLRSALGGVLRIGSAGDRGEDLSASAAASVPERGAEAAGNGRARRSPPRKGVPR
-13 VGPPKSPDEEAEA
+13 
-26 PGPAVLEAQRP
+26 
-37 AQRDDVEGNGIGGR
+37 
-51 AEKRSGKAAR
+51 
-61 AASREANGKAAYAA
+61 A
-75 TAAPRRNGVAPE
+75 TAAAM
-87 TAASLYR
+87 YR
-94 PPRSFV
+94 PARSFV
-100 DHLPWVEVHEE
+100 DHLPWAEALGDG
-111 ETILLEDGRS
+111 TILLEDGRS

-128 EPRGTEGRS
+128 EPRSTEGRGGP
-137 AEWLTGVRDGLQD
+137 WLADVRNGLHD
-150 VLQDSFEELDAEQWV
+150 VLQDSFEELDSAPWV
-165 VQTYTWRELDLSA
+165 VQTFTWREPDLSA
-178 ETARFDE
+178 AAREFRA
-185 YVASTA
+185 YVAEAA
-191 RGTEFAAAYGE
+191 RGTRFSEAYAAT
-202 VLAAHYRGVA
+202 LAAHYRGVA
-212 RPGGVFTD
+212 KPGGLFAD
-220 RLSQTAW
+220 RLSQTRWA
-227 SGARQR
+227 GARQR
-233 TLIVLYRWIRS
+233 TLVTVHRWAR
-244 EARAGES
+244 EARGADAPEAAAAA
-251 DDLGPVA
+251 V
-258 LLLEAGDKLMG
+258 LEAGAKLAG
-269 ALEGQGVGHRRVS
+269 ALEGLGVRVRRLG

-289 LTRWFNGYT
+289 LTRWFNAWT

-303 NPAAFARE
+303 DPAAFARE
-311 FLDDGI
+311 FLDGELPYGDG
-317 PFGDAFAE
+317 FAE
-325 SLFYAHPRSDGANG
+325 TLFYCHPRSDAARGA
-339 VWWFDETAARV
+339 WQFDRTAMRV
-350 LTVEGVRKPPKV
+350 LTVEGLRRPPTI

-369 RHGDAVNAVL
+369 RRGDAVNAVL
-379 DQLPEGTVYVT
+379 DQLPEGTVYAT
-390 TLVPVPQDTVDG
+390 TLVPVPQDTVDAH
-402 QVDRIASSAT
+402 VDRIAASAT
-412 GESAEAI
+412 GEAAEAL
-419 RARADCETAKTIMG
+419 RAQADCRTAKEIMG

-441 GLAFYLRAPSLV
+441 GLAFYLRAPSV
-453 ELTRRTNEA
+453 DELESRTAAA
-462 RTVLLRHGFRVIA
+462 RTVLLRHGFRAIA
-475 PKDDVRALDNYLLHL
+475 PKDDVRALDNFLLHL

-495 PDVDRQAG
+495 PDADRQAG
-503 WRHTQFAWVQHV
+503 WRQTRLAWVQHA
-515 ANLWPI
+515 ANVWPV
-521 FGRSIGTGHPGLS
+521 FGRSTGTGHPGLS

-576 LAQLMAVH
+576 LAQLMAAH
-584 RPRLFI
+584 RPRLFV

-602 WFESLGLTVNRV
+602 WFESLDLTVNRV

-619 SGVALPTFSDA
+619 SGVSLPTFADA
-630 ALLPEAVKVLE
+630 ELLPEAADIAV
-641 DTLTPEDAEL
+641 DTETPADAEL

-673 TVATLMITGG
+673 TVATLMVTGG
-683 EAKEVERLRR
+683 ETREVERLRR
-693 SDRRSIRD
+693 ADRRVIRD
-701 ALIEAGKDAQVQG
+701 AVIEAAKNARAEGTA
-714 ERPRT
+714 PRT
-719 EHVRRAFYMLAKT
+719 EHVRRAFHVLAET
-732 REQLTE
+732 REGLLDEARQ
-738 DGRARLRDMGDALGL
+738 RLRDMGDAIGL

-762 FNRAG
+762 FNRDG

-795 LISLLNVVNNLAER
+795 LISLLNVVNNIAER
-809 DQSTG
+809 DQRTG

-870 MIEWWVCLVMP
+870 MIEWWICLVMP
-881 KEEVEEMKRFR
+881 KEEVEEMRRFR

-899 ELLLSATKAHL
+899 DLLLSATKAHL

-961 AAYRIA
+961 AAVRIA

-976 TP
+976 AA

>member
-1 MNWKGVLVDAFR
+1 MSAKPAFLDVFR
-13 VGPPKSPDEEAEA
+13 VGSEKQSAEPDPAKTNGERGDRTASPRRGVPPAEA
-26 PGPAVLEAQRP
+26 ASMYRP
-37 AQRDDVEGNGIGGR
+37 A
-51 AEKRSGKAAR
+51 
-61 AASREANGKAAYAA
+61 
-75 TAAPRRNGVAPE
+75 
-87 TAASLYR
+87 
-94 PPRSFV
+94 RSFV
-100 DHLPWVEVHEE
+100 DHLPWAEALDDGTV
-111 ETILLEDGRS
+111 LLEDGRS

-128 EPRGTEGRS
+128 EPRGTEGRGGAWL
-137 AEWLTGVRDGLQD
+137 AEVRNGLHD
-150 VLQDSFEELDAEQWV
+150 VLQDSFEEFDASPWV
-165 VQTYTWRELDLSA
+165 VQTYTWREPDLTAAA
-178 ETARFDE
+178 EAFRG
-185 YVASTA
+185 YVAAEA
-191 RGTEFAAAYGE
+191 RDSVFSDRYAEI
-202 VLAAHYRGVA
+202 LAAHYRGVA
-212 RPGGVFTD
+212 KPGGLFAD
-220 RLSQTAW
+220 RLSQTRWA
-227 SGARQR
+227 GARQR
-233 TLIVLYRWIRS
+233 TLVVLHRWMR
-244 EARAGES
+244 EARGDGADAAPGAA
-251 DDLGPVA
+251 V
-258 LLLEAGDKLMG
+258 LEAGGKLMG
-269 ALEGQGVGHRRVS
+269 ALEGLGVRQRRLT
-282 GAEFHAW
+282 GDEFHAW
-289 LTRWFNGYT
+289 LTRWFNAWT
-298 ELTPD
+298 DLTPD
-303 NPAAFARE
+303 NPAAFARD
-311 FLDDGI
+311 FLDAEMPYGDG
-317 PFGDAFAE
+317 FAE
-325 SLFYAHPRSDGANG
+325 SLFYSHPRSDAAEGAW
-339 VWWFDETAARV
+339 VFDRTAMRV
-350 LTVEGVRKPPKV
+350 VTVEGLRRPPAI

-379 DQLPEGTVYVT
+379 DQLPEGAVYVT
-390 TLVPVPQDTVDG
+390 TLVPVPQDTVDAH
-402 QVDRIASSAT
+402 VDRIASSAT
-412 GESAEAI
+412 GESADAI
-419 RARADCETAKTIMG
+419 RARADCRAAKEIMG

-441 GLAFYLRAPSLV
+441 GVAFYLRAPSLDD
-453 ELTRRTNEA
+453 LARRTAEA
-462 RTVLLRHGFRVIA
+462 RTVLLRHGFRAIA

-490 PMAYE
+490 PMAYD
-495 PDVDRQAG
+495 PDIDRQAG
-503 WRHTQFAWVQHV
+503 WRQTRLAWVQHV
-515 ANLWPI
+515 ANVWPV
-521 FGRSIGTGHPGLS
+521 FGRSAGTGHPGLS

-539 GEPLTFD
+539 GEPLCFD

-584 RPRLFI
+584 RPRLFVV
-590 IEAGNSFGLLAD
+590 EAGNSFGLLAD

-619 SGVALPTFSDA
+619 SGVSLPTFADA
-630 ALLPEAVKVLE
+630 ALLPEAAEVAL
-641 DTLTPEDAEL
+641 DTETPEDAEL

-673 TVATLMITGG
+673 TVATLMVTGG

-693 SDRRSIRD
+693 ADRRVIRD
-701 ALIEAGKDAQVQG
+701 AVIEAAKNARA
-714 ERPRT
+714 EETAPRT
-719 EHVRRAFYMLAKT
+719 GHVRRAFGLLAET
-732 REQLTE
+732 REGLTE
-738 DGRARLRDMGDALGL
+738 EARQRLRDMGEALGL

-762 FNRAG
+762 FNRDG

-795 LISLLNVVNNLAER
+795 LISLLNVVNNIAER
-809 DQSTG
+809 DQRTG

-870 MIEWWVCLVMP
+870 MIEWWICLVMP
-881 KEEVEEMKRFR
+881 KEEVGEMGRFR
-892 DLSDAQR
+892 DLSAAQR

-919 GSVET
+919 GTVET

-949 ELMAEHGITEVE
+949 EIMAEHGVTEVE
-961 AAYRIA
+961 AAVRIA

-976 TP
+976 VA